1 MKRVPATGLSADT
14 VMEKLLSAKSKDLDW
29 ESGRAMGF
37 VYVPDP
43 EVQALAKKA
52 YMSFL
57 TENALDPTSFG
68 SLLQFENDIVAMGAA
83 HLGGDEHTVGNFTS
97 GGTESCMLAV
107 KTARD
112 YARDRKG
119 ITEPEMVLPV
129 TAHAAF
135 HKAAHYFGVKMRL
148 VKVDPTTF
156 SADLDAVR
164 EAINENTVILVGS
177 APAYA
182 HGVADPIREMGQ
194 IALEKDVLFHVDGC
208 IGGWLLPYFR
218 RLGAE
223 VPDFD
228 FSVPGV
234 TSISV
239 DLHKYAYTPKG
250 ASLVL
255 YKSKEIRRYQ
265 IFSCPG
271 WTGYTIVNPTIQSSK
286 SGGPLA
292 AAWAVLHHIGDD
304 GYMKMAKGVLEATR
318 TFIAGVEKIDG
329 LRVMGKPDMCLV
341 AVTSDEFD
349 IFHVID
355 EMTVRGWYI
364 QPQLALGEYKEN
376 FHVSLQHSSVDLV
389 DDMLLALADAV
400 ESARKIP
407 ATGTAKNVAAMASTI
422 DPSTLTDEMLGN
434 LLAMA
439 GIGGDTTEGLPE
451 RLQGVNEILNALP
464 TDLNGALLTA
474 YFNQMFTPTQTAE

>member
-1 MKRVPATGLSADT
+1 MKRVPETGLPADT
-14 VMEKLLSAKSKDLDW
+14 VMERLLAAKSKDLDW

-43 EVQALAKKA
+43 EIQALAKKA

-68 SLLQFENDIVAMGAA
+68 SLLQFENDIVAMGAS
-83 HLGGDEHTVGNFTS
+83 HLSGDENTVGNFTS
-97 GGTESCMLAV
+97 GGTESCMLSV
-107 KTARD
+107 KSALD
-112 YARDRKG
+112 FARDRKG

-135 HKAAHYFGVKMRL
+135 QKAAHYFGVKMRL
-148 VKVDPTTF
+148 VRVDPETF

-164 EAINENTVILVGS
+164 EAINENTVLIVGS

-194 IALEKDVLFHVDGC
+194 IALDKDVLFHVDGC
-208 IGGWLLPYFR
+208 IGGWMLPYFR

-223 VPDFD
+223 TPDFD

-250 ASLVL
+250 ASLIL
-255 YKSKEIRRYQ
+255 YKSKEVRRYQ

-292 AAWAVLHHIGDD
+292 AAWAVLHHIGDA
-304 GYMKMAKGVLEATR
+304 GYMKMAKGVLDATR
-318 TFIAGVEKIDG
+318 KFIAGVQAIPG

-341 AVTSDEFD
+341 AVTSDEVD

-376 FHVSLQHSSVDLV
+376 FHVSMQHSNVELV
-389 DDMLLALADAV
+389 DEMLVSLAEAV

-407 ATGTAKNVAAMASTI
+407 ATGAGKNIAAMASTI

-464 TDLNGALLTA
+464 TELNGALLTA
-474 YFNQMFTPTQTAE
+474 YFNQMFTPTK